1 MTETLPPPPSSG
13 GLPPL
18 PRRLV
23 RRSDEKVVAGVCAA
37 FARATDTDPVLWRVG
52 IAVLSL
58 FGGTG
63 IALYVLGWLL
73 VPKAGGG
80 PTAVERALRQPK
92 ANLGT
97 VIALVIGGLILLS
110 MLDNGPGAGALL
122 VIGGIAYLIA
132 RDRRDKGSAPVP
144 QAYTPPLVMHGPDPA
159 PSAWT
164 QTGADTVA
172 TSTRV
177 TPEPYDSGL
186 TAPLGYGA
194 TYGGGY
200 VGGSYDTSPFAA
212 WDAGPPA
219 PAPRRRKSPLGLLT
233 LSAAAMLAGA
243 LLTLRATGIEEI
255 TVARI
260 LAAVLVVLGG
270 GMIVGTWIG
279 RARWLLL
286 PSVLVAVALVP
297 AALLQAAPGPFNG
310 GIGERTWTPGP
321 GERDTQFTLG
331 LGEATLDL
339 RQLDPENLDGR
350 PLSVD
355 LGAGE
360 IVVLAPEGLLVRVD
374 AEVNMGELVV
384 RELNGDLRS
393 LGTGSDERVERQFD
407 VGNSDDPVVELDL
420 QVSAGQIE
428 VRRVAS

>member
-1 MTETLPPPPSSG
+1 
-13 GLPPL
+13 
-18 PRRLV
+18 
-23 RRSDEKVVAGVCAA
+23 
-37 FARATDTDPVLWRVG
+37 
-52 IAVLSL
+52 
-58 FGGTG
+58 
-63 IALYVLGWLL
+63 
-73 VPKAGGG
+73 
-80 PTAVERALRQPK
+80 
-92 ANLGT
+92 
-97 VIALVIGGLILLS
+97 
-110 MLDNGPGAGALL
+110 
-122 VIGGIAYLIA
+122 
-132 RDRRDKGSAPVP
+132 
-144 QAYTPPLVMHGPDPA
+144 MHGPDPA
-159 PSAWT
+159 PQAGM
-164 QTGADTVA
+164 QPGAGADI

-219 PAPRRRKSPLGLLT
+219 PAPKRRKSQLGLLT

-279 RARWLLL
+279 RARWLLV
-286 PSVLVAVALVP
+286 PSVLVAAALVP
-297 AALLQAAPGPFNG
+297 AAVLQAAPGPFNG
-310 GIGERTWTPGP
+310 GVGERTWTPGP
-321 GERDTQFTLG
+321 ANRDTQFTLG

-339 RQLDPENLDGR
+339 RQLDPEDADGR

-355 LGAGE
+355 VGAGE

-374 AEVNMGELVV
+374 ADVRMGDIVI
-384 RELNGDLRS
+384 RELDGSMRS
-393 LGTGSDERVERQFD
+393 LRTGSDERVQEKFD
-407 VGNSDDPVVELDL
+407 VGSSDDPVVELDL
-420 QVSAGQIE
+420 EVSAGQIE